1 MVETMARRWGFLT
14 NHAVIMIHVVL
25 HPRSTVREIAL
36 ASGMTERAV
45 LSILKGLREEGIIDR
60 RREGRQNVYSL
71 NFDVTTGY
79 RREGRSPE
87 LVPDVLVAELLKE
100 ILRLGGNSQQP
111 ASPVATAAEPSY

>member
-1 MVETMARRWGFLT
+1 LAETMPRRWGFLT

-36 ASGMTERAV
+36 ASGMTERAA
-45 LSILKGLREEGIIDR
+45 LSILRGLREEGIIDR

-71 NFDVTTGY
+71 NFDVTAGY

-87 LVPDVLVAELLKE
+87 LVPDMFVAELLKE
-100 ILRLGGNSQQP
+100 ILRLGGNSQPP
-111 ASPVATAAEPSY
+111 ASPIAAAAEPSY

>member
-1 MVETMARRWGFLT
+1 MPRRWGFLT

-36 ASGMTERAV
+36 ASGMTERAA
-45 LSILKGLREEGIIDR
+45 LSILRGLREEGIIDR

-71 NFDVTTGY
+71 NFDVTAGY

-87 LVPDVLVAELLKE
+87 LVPDMFVAELLKE
-100 ILRLGGNSQQP
+100 ILRLGGDSQPP
-111 ASPVATAAEPSY
+111 ASPIAAAAEPSY